1 MNRKSRCFW
10 MLFLFLPLLL
20 SGGCRKEQPAAPV
33 SGGKVTA
40 TEAYLTHFGEA
51 PNVEEG
57 TAWAMVGYLPKAD
70 NPEQLVPLP
79 LYLFSESNRMKMLID
94 RLLTVDSEATERIGA
109 DNPFPPGLLLN
120 ALIQDGEQL
129 NIDLLGGQELAD
141 DSPRLRTI
149 QAVLGHSLLQF
160 PGVKRV
166 RLSVNGAVPSG
177 FAEEGVVPDP
187 AVVASAGEPKLIGV
201 VGVWEPGA
209 SQLQEVSVFFDRP
222 LNVNLLEIKHH
233 GGALI
238 EGEQFRSVFDMAVV
252 LLPKSPE
259 QLSEGQPI
267 TVKYDVIDKLGRSSQ
282 GEKTLPLVRL
292 EHP

>member
-1 MNRKSRCFW
+1 MNRKARCFW
-10 MLFLFLPLLL
+10 LLFLFLPLLL
-20 SGGCRKEQPAAPV
+20 TAGCRKEQPPV
-33 SGGKVTA
+33 PVTGGKVTA
-40 TEAYLTHFGEA
+40 TEVYLTHFGAA
-51 PNVEEG
+51 PTVEQG

-79 LYLFSESNRMKMLID
+79 LYLFSESNRMKLLID

-109 DNPFPPGLLLN
+109 SNPFPPGLMLN
-120 ALIQDGEQL
+120 TLVQDGEQL
-129 NIDLLGGQELAD
+129 NVDLLGGQELVD
-141 DSPRLRTI
+141 DSSRLRTI

-166 RLSVNGAVPSG
+166 RLSVNGASPPG
-177 FAEEGVVPDP
+177 FPEQGTVPDP

-201 VGVWEPGA
+201 VGVWEPGS

-222 LNVNLLEIKHH
+222 LLVNLLEIREH
-233 GGALI
+233 GGEFI
-238 EGEQFRSVFDMAVV
+238 QGEQFRSVFDMAVV

-259 QLSEGQPI
+259 RLSEGQPL
-267 TVKYDVIDKLGRSSQ
+267 TVKYDVVDRLGRTSQ